1 MATAWRG
8 ATGTDVAGEGF
19 GGENT
24 ALFLGVNLHVHGWQ
38 VTNQPGIFP
47 CTLVSVLS
55 RIIPF
60 FFEVLQDLIN
70 SYRFRVGSVPKHGRI
85 PFFDGAI

>member
-60 FFEVLQDLIN
+60 FFGSSARSYQFLSFQGWFSSKTWSN
-70 SYRFRVGSVPKHGRI
+70 SIF
-85 PFFDGAI
+85 